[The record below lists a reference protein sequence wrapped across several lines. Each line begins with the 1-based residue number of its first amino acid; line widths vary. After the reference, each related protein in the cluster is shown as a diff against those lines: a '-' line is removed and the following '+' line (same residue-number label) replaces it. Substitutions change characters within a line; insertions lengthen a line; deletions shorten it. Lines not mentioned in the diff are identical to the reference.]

1 MTTTTR
7 IALALAACEGMTD
20 SDLQERGAGGF
31 SAMINRKRHYA
42 AAARLMA
49 TAAKEYQQAL
59 LTATSRLIKAEATQT
74 ELSALDALDSAPQDT
89 TQASAMLSAILGK
102 KAS

>member
-1 MTTTTR
+1 MTTNTR

-20 SDLQERGAGGF
+20 TELQERGPKAF

-42 AAARLMA
+42 AAARSMA
-49 TAAKEYQQAL
+49 VAVREYQQAL
-59 LTATSRLIKAEATQT
+59 LNATSKLLKAEATQT
-74 ELSALDALDSAPQDT
+74 ELAALDALDSTQPDT
-89 TQASAMLSAILGK
+89 TQASAMLSALAGK